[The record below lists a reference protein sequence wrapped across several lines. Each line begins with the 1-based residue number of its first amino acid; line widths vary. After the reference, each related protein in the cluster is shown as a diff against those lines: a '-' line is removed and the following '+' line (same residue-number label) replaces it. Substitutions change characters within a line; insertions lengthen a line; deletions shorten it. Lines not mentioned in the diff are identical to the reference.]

1 MMFQTVGY
9 PRQIYSTYRQVPCT
23 SEGRLL
29 HSQSE
34 NVPSCGDRGQDVKY
48 LKEYMRIKLI

>member
-1 MMFQTVGY
+1 MFQTVGY